1 MICISRLF
9 CKRQNEYT
17 GCWIMSFDFTFVL
30 RYLPELLWAAFASL
44 KIIGASLA
52 IGVSVGLLIAIAA
65 RFGNRILTLTTTIYI
80 EIFRTTPA
88 LLQILWIY
96 LALPAVTGIDLKPIP
111 AASIAL
117 GLNTSAFL
125 AEILKSGFN
134 AVPRAQY
141 HAADVLGFSAIDK
154 FRFII
159 LPQVVRYVFPPTI
172 ALLVTTV
179 KYSSLAAGIGALE
192 LTRVGQL
199 IATENLRLIEAL
211 TAVAVI
217 YFLMAYPFAVAA
229 RRLEKRL
236 RAGMY

>member
-1 MICISRLF
+1 M
-9 CKRQNEYT
+9 N
-17 GCWIMSFDFTFVL
+17 FDFSFL
-30 RYLPELLWAAFASL
+30 LSYLPEFLWAAFASL

-52 IGVSVGLLIAIAA
+52 IGLPLGVAIAVA
-65 RFGNRILTLTTTIYI
+65 AKSGNRILTTLTTIYI
-80 EIFRTTPA
+80 EIFRATPV
-88 LLQILWIY
+88 LLQMLWIY
-96 LALPAVTGIDLKPIP
+96 LALPSVSGIDLKPIP

-117 GLNTSAFL
+117 GLNTAAFL
-125 AEILKSGFN
+125 AEIMKAGFN
-134 AVPRAQY
+134 AVPRTQY
-141 HAADVLGFSAIDK
+141 HAADVLGFSHLGK
-154 FRFII
+154 LRFII
-159 LPQVVRYVFPPTI
+159 LPQVLRYVFPPTV